1 MPSKITN
8 PPNTKVITM
17 PKSLN
22 ESLVSTSP
30 PTSTTS
36 SIKEPIAR
44 QSPSG
49 DAKPGSTFAHQDD
62 LPKLPIQELQD
73 TCRKYLDAVRPLQ
86 TPREHQETKAAVREF
101 LKTDGPELH
110 ERLKKYASSKSSYI
124 EQFCMLSRIFA
135 LRHFFPRVFADR
147 ICRVRFILEL

>member
-1 MPSKITN
+1 MPSKIASSSA
-8 PPNTKVITM
+8 KVITM

-22 ESLVSTSP
+22 ESLTSTSP
-30 PTSTTS
+30 PMSAAS

-49 DAKPGSTFAHQDD
+49 DAKPGSTFASQDR
-62 LPKLPIQELQD
+62 LPKLPIPELQE

-124 EQFCMLSRIFA
+124 EQFCRLSST
-135 LRHFFPRVFADR
+135 RV
-147 ICRVRFILEL
+147 L

>member
-1 MPSKITN
+1 MPSKVTT
-8 PPNTKVITM
+8 PNSKVIVM
-17 PKSLN
+17 SKPLN
-22 ESLVSTSP
+22 EPLASTSP
-30 PTSTTS
+30 PVSAAS

-49 DAKPGSTFAHQDD
+49 NAKPGTTFAHQDS

-101 LKTDGPELH
+101 LKTDGPDLH

-124 EQFCMLSRIFA
+124 EQFCMLSSGSM
-135 LRHFFPRVFADR
+135 
-147 ICRVRFILEL
+147 LELPSQRIHTSISSGKNAR

>member
-1 MPSKITN
+1 MPSKVAT
-8 PPNTKVITM
+8 PNTKVIAM

-22 ESLVSTSP
+22 ESLASTSP
-30 PTSTTS
+30 PISAAS

-44 QSPSG
+44 RSPSG
-49 DAKPGSTFAHQDD
+49 DAKPGSTFAHQDN

-86 TPREHQETKAAVREF
+86 TLREHQETKAAVREF

-124 EQFCMLSRIFA
+124 EQFCMLSCIFVIRHLFKRI
-135 LRHFFPRVFADR
+135 LADR
-147 ICRVRFILEL
+147 VCRVRFISEL

>member
-1 MPSKITN
+1 MPSKVAN
-8 PPNTKVITM
+8 SNAKVIAM
-17 PKSLN
+17 SKSLN
-22 ESLVSTSP
+22 ESLASASP
-30 PTSTTS
+30 SISAAS

-44 QSPSG
+44 QSLCG
-49 DAKPGSTFAHQDD
+49 DAKPGSTFAHQDS

-124 EQFCMLSRIFA
+124 EQFCMPPSTSTSLKGRP
-135 LRHFFPRVFADR
+135 LHPPKRTLADR
-147 ICRVRFILEL
+147 VCRV